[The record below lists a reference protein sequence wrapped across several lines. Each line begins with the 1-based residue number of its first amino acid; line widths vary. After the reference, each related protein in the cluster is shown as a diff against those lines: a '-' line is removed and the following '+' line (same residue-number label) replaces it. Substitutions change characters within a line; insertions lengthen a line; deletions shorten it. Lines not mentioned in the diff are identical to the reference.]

1 MRDDIYKLAGTVRVS
16 EDKKDEFNRY
26 ILKILDVCGI
36 RKTEN
41 IKLGGQRL
49 RAGGFDL
56 NQIFGRKEIK
66 KEKRGKKKSKPHVAA
81 PF

>member
-36 RKTEN
+36 
-41 IKLGGQRL
+41 
-49 RAGGFDL
+49 
-56 NQIFGRKEIK
+56 
-66 KEKRGKKKSKPHVAA
+66 
-81 PF
+81 